1 MNPSKKLRIS
11 SELSL
16 PLDAVTNTF
25 AILARR
31 RVGKTYTASVMAEEF
46 VHAGIPWV
54 AMDPTGAWWG
64 LRSSSDGKSAGLPV
78 LILGGAHGDVPLEPT
93 AGKVIADLVVANPGW
108 YVIDLSLFSSNADQD
123 RFATDFGERLYR
135 QKQKNR
141 FPMHFFLDESDS
153 FVPQRPMHGQERM
166 LGAYEAIVRRGG
178 IYGLG
183 ITMISQR
190 PAIVNKNV
198 LTQCE
203 TLITLSMSA
212 PQDQDAVDDWVR
224 RNGTKEQRD
233 QMMSTLASL
242 KTGQAWIWSPTWLEV
257 FKLVQIRERETFNSS
272 ATPKHGEQV
281 ISPEV
286 MAQVDLDKLGAEIQA
301 TMEKAKEDDPKA
313 LRAQIAELKR
323 QLAAKATVVE
333 PKIERVEVPA
343 LNEAEKALLAEA
355 VDVLRRADV
364 DAEKAFNEFQD
375 AQRRISEGSQ
385 AVKALQEQ
393 IAHQLGASQRIER
406 VTPKASVPSRS
417 TARAVPSEGAATLAQ
432 GPKKILTACAQYP
445 DGIGRNELTILTAYK
460 RSTRDTYIQRLS
472 EQGLVRA
479 SGKTIYITEAG
490 LGALG
495 TDFEPLPVGSRLQD
509 YWREKLPQ
517 GERRIF
523 DVLVVAY
530 PRDVSREDISE
541 KTDFKRSTR
550 DTYLQR
556 MITKRIVENVGSS
569 RVRASASLFD

>member
-1 MNPSKKLRIS
+1 L
-11 SELSL
+11 LL

-64 LRSSSDGKSAGLPV
+64 LRSSSDGKSPGLPV

-123 RFATDFGERLYR
+123 RFATEFGERLYR

-212 PQDQDAVDDWVR
+212 PQDQDAVDDWVK

-233 QMMSTLASL
+233 EMMSTLASL
-242 KTGQAWIWSPTWLEV
+242 KTGQAWVWSPTWLEV

-281 ISPEV
+281 ITPEV
-286 MAQVDLDKLGAEIQA
+286 MAQVDLDKLGAEIKA
-301 TMEKAKEDDPKA
+301 TMEKVQADDPKA

-323 QLAAKATVVE
+323 QLAARPAE
-333 PKIERVEVPA
+333 PVKETKIERVEVPVFREGELAGLADIA
-343 LNEAEKALLAEA
+343 LAFDQIGGRLTEEIKNLRQTVAAAQALANVPQKTERTTWKAPIPTKSTSH
-355 VDVLRRADV
+355 V
-364 DAEKAFNEFQD
+364 
-375 AQRRISEGSQ
+375 
-385 AVKALQEQ
+385 VKAES
-393 IAHQLGASQRIER
+393 GED
-406 VTPKASVPSRS
+406 
-417 TARAVPSEGAATLAQ
+417 ARLAQ

-445 DGIGRNELTILTAYK
+445 DGIGRNELTILTAYR

-479 SGKTIYITEAG
+479 DGKTIYITETGIA
-490 LGALG
+490 ALG
-495 TDFEPLPVGSRLQD
+495 SDFEPLPVGSMLQD
-509 YWREKLPQ
+509 YWRQKLPQ

-523 DVLVVAY
+523 DVLVAAY

-541 KTDFKRSTR
+541 ATDFKRSTR

>member
-1 MNPSKKLRIS
+1 MHVSR
-11 SELSL
+11 ELSL

-64 LRSSSDGKSAGLPV
+64 LRSSSDGKSPGLPV

-233 QMMSTLASL
+233 QMMTTLASL

-272 ATPKHGEQV
+272 ATPKHGEQ
-281 ISPEV
+281 IITPEV
-286 MAQVDLDKLGAEIQA
+286 MAQVDLDRLGAEIKA
-301 TMEKAKEDDPKA
+301 TMEKAREDDPKA

-323 QLAAKATVVE
+323 QLAAKPAVVE
-333 PKIERVEVPA
+333 PKIERVEIP
-343 LNEAEKALLAEA
+343 
-355 VDVLRRADV
+355 VLSDADR
-364 DAEKAFNEFQD
+364 QM
-375 AQRRISEGSQ
+375 
-385 AVKALQEQ
+385 LQELQ
-393 IAHQLGASQRIER
+393 SKLAASSEL
-406 VTPKASVPSRS
+406 VETARS
-417 TARAVPSEGAATLAQ
+417 TIDGFLQRFASLSKVCEQRVERTSWKTPMPTKTTTRTVQPENTEGTPVLAQ

-445 DGIGRNELTILTAYK
+445 DGIGRNELTILTAYR

-479 SGKTIYITEAG
+479 GGKTIYITDAG
-490 LGALG
+490 LAALG
-495 TDFEPLPVGSRLQD
+495 DDFEPLPVGSRLQD

-523 DVLVVAY
+523 DVLIAAY

-541 KTDFKRSTR
+541 ATDFKRSTR